1 MNRVKKTLE
10 FSIALIALLTLF
22 ASCATKPPAP
32 VPEPVPEPAPIKV
45 EPVPAAPAISQ
56 ADLDS
61 LLAEAKELKK
71 KAFDLKLYEVLA
83 DDYKAADA
91 QLAKGKQAYDDKNS
105 AAAKEALDA
114 SVAAFKSLID
124 RGLVEL
130 AASGKRDAEDMRSL
144 ALKADSEARTPDRIK
159 AGDGSFADAEKLAG
173 DKKLEESLPAYETAR
188 LYYELAYKRSVAG
201 ALKDEIEEK
210 DFAKWDTGNFQTA
223 ANKYD
228 AEEGLW
234 ASGKSDDRAQGVD
247 SLDEAILRFNLVLQ
261 KGKETVAGNSK
272 ESAESSK
279 ERSDE
284 IKAYVSAKDDY
295 DAAIAA
301 LRDAD
306 SQYTRKEYEGAATGY
321 DEALA
326 AFERA
331 YDIAAEKRAKAE
343 EAMKVAGEAAAE
355 SERKA
360 AEADP
365 IVNGTAP

>member
-1 MNRVKKTLE
+1 MIRVKKYIKL
-10 FSIALIALLTLF
+10 LIALLAMTTLI
-22 ASCATKPPAP
+22 ASCASKPKAPAAEP
-32 VPEPVPEPAPIKV
+32 SPEPSAPAQV
-45 EPVPAAPAISQ
+45 EPSKAPAVSQ

-105 AAAKEALDA
+105 AAAKEGLDA
-114 SVAAFKSLID
+114 SVASFKSLIE

-130 AASGKRDAEDMRSL
+130 VAIGKRDAEDMRSL
-144 ALKADSEARTPDRIK
+144 SLKADAEARSPERLE
-159 AGDGSFADAEKLAG
+159 AGDSAFADAERLAG
-173 DKKLEESLPAYETAR
+173 AKKPEEAISSYEAAR
-188 LYYELAYKRSVAG
+188 LCYELAYKRSAAG

-210 DFAKWDTGNFQTA
+210 DFAKWDSGNYQTA
-223 ANKYD
+223 SNKYE

-234 ASGKSDDRAQGVD
+234 ASGKAEDRAQGAD
-247 SLDEAILRFNLVLQ
+247 ALDEAILRFNLVIQ
-261 KGKETVAGNSK
+261 KGKETVAVNSK
-272 ESAESSK
+272 DGAESSK
-279 ERSDE
+279 ARSDD

-295 DAAIAA
+295 EAAEAA

-306 SQYTRKEYEGAATGY
+306 SRFTQKEYEDAASGY

-326 AFERA
+326 AYEKA
-331 YDIAAEKRAKAE
+331 YEIAAEKRAKAE
-343 EAMKVAGEAAAE
+343 EAMRTAGEATAE

-360 AEADP
+360 VEADP
-365 IVNGTAP
+365 VVNGTTP